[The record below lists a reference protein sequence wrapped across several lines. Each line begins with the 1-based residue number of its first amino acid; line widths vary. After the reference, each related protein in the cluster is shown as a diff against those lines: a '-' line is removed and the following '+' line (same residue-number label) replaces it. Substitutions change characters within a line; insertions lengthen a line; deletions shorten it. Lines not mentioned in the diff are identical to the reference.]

1 MRNVNLSKKID
12 ASRQVVWDVLADFP
26 NIANWNS
33 GVKKSYSTNDAVDG
47 VGATRH
53 CDLAPAGAL
62 EETIREWEPN
72 TRMVISIDAAK
83 KAPIKSGLGTF
94 VLTGDDAG
102 PTEVAVQL
110 DFAPKGGAIGNLLFG
125 KLLDKQ
131 FNKGFIGTL
140 DDLDSAATKSS
151 AA

>member
-1 MRNVNLSKKID
+1 MRNVSLTKKID

-33 GVKKSYSTNDAVDG
+33 GVKKSYSTNDTPDG
-47 VGATRH
+47 VGASRH

-72 TRMVISIDAAK
+72 ERLVVSIDAAK
-83 KAPIKSGLGTF
+83 KAPIKSGLGSF

-102 PTEVAVQL
+102 PTEVTVRL
-110 DFAPKGGAIGNLLFG
+110 DFTPKGGPVGNLLFG

-131 FNKGFIGTL
+131 FSKGFTGAL